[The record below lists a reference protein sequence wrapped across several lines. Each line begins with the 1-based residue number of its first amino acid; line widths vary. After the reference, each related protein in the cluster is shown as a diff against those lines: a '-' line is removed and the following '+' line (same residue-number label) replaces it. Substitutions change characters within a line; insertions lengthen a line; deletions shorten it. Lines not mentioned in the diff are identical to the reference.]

1 MGFFDPVAELVRDK
15 AQFTETVKKTTK
27 VGTNHVPL
35 NDVKAERGN
44 QTDQILLAL
53 PERSELSTSPL
64 PVTWL

>member
-1 MGFFDPVAELVRDK
+1 MGFFDPVTELVHDK

-44 QTDQILLAL
+44 QTEKIFW
-53 PERSELSTSPL
+53 RCRRGVNSRPL
-64 PVTWL
+64 PYQ